1 MNYIQ
6 WNYEDDLLAGTTLR
20 DPSLPENNNMALHA
34 CLRKEDVLN
43 NRDTLSKALH
53 IASSQWTFAMQTH
66 SDHIHEVTA
75 ADAGRGYRVYEEG
88 IADCDALYTKERNIA
103 IGVFHAD
110 CVPVLLYDPFT
121 GIIAA
126 IHSGWQ
132 GTVQEITRKTVTL
145 LMQKEHV
152 DPAHLMAYIGPA
164 IAYRSFE
171 IQQDVI
177 DRIRAMSFDTHYYLT
192 MLPNG
197 RAIADN
203 KGLNMQM
210 LLNLGVERDHI
221 TVNPNDTFLKNDAF
235 FSYRREPACGRHLS
249 FILRK

>member
-6 WNYEDDLLAGTTLR
+6 WKYEDDLIAGTTLR
-20 DPSLPENNNMALHA
+20 DPSQPENNNMALHA
-34 CLRKEDVLN
+34 CIRKEDVLE
-43 NRDTLSKALH
+43 NRKSLSRALNL
-53 IASSQWTFAMQTH
+53 SPSQWTFAMQTH
-66 SDHIHEVTA
+66 SDHICEVRA
-75 ADAGRGYRVYEEG
+75 EDAGKGSLVFEDG
-88 IADCDALYTKERNIA
+88 IPDCDALYTKEKNIA

-132 GTVQEITRKTVTL
+132 GTVQEITRKCVEL
-145 LMQKEHV
+145 LIQKEHV
-152 DPAHLMAYIGPA
+152 DPSHLMAYIGPA
-164 IAYRSFE
+164 IAQRSFE
-171 IQQDVI
+171 IREDVI
-177 DRIRAMSFDTHYYLT
+177 SRIQAMSFDTSPFLT
-192 MLPNG
+192 LLPEG
-197 RAIADN
+197 KALADN

-235 FSYRREPACGRHLS
+235 FSYRRDHACARHLS